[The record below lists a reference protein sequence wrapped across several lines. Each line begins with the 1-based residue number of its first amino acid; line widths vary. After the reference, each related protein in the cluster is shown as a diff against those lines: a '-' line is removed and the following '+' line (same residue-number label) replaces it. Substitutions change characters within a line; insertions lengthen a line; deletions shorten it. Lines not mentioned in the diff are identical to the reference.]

1 MNISLKQIL
10 STVLRVDRKNF
21 ILIKNLIFNF
31 RDSLNLAVLHLK
43 ENGDL
48 TKLENKWWYDRSECK
63 IKEQKVLILKAFQVL
78 YQYLMLENKK
88 LIP

>member
-1 MNISLKQIL
+1 LNISLKQIL
-10 STVLRVDRKNF
+10 STVLRVDGKNL
-21 ILIKNLIFNF
+21 ILINNYIFNF

-63 IKEQKVLILKAFQVL
+63 IKEQKVFILQTFQVFINFECL
-78 YQYLMLENKK
+78 KTK
-88 LIP
+88 

>member
-1 MNISLKQIL
+1 LNISLKQIL